1 MEERGEDM
9 QQGTKG
15 RNQTRFPAVSKP
27 FSEGAIFEG
36 MRGRD
41 SKCIMSKKTTEKKNF
56 YHAKQLLAA

>member
-41 SKCIMSKKTTEKKNF
+41 SKCIMSKKTT
-56 YHAKQLLAA
+56 